1 MKKSYPLKPL
11 YDKNSEILILGSY
24 PGEMSISNGFY
35 YADNRNQFWNLLSDI
50 FNETVPNNTIERE
63 KFLKKHHIALWDVCE
78 IVDRDKSNDKSLKP
92 IKINKIETIL
102 KPRSK
107 IKTILCNGKTA
118 YKLFRKYNEE
128 LDCKLLISS
137 SGGAN
142 AYIQERKE
150 QWKDALLGKKK

>member
-50 FNETVPNNTIERE
+50 FNKAIPNDINERE
-63 KFLKKHHIALWDVCE
+63 RFLKKHHIALWDVCE
-78 IVDRDKSNDKSLKP
+78 EVKREKSSDKSLKP
-92 IKINKIETIL
+92 KKINDLKTIL
-102 KPRSK
+102 KPNSK

-142 AYIQERKE
+142 AYKQDRKK